1 MAAQRPTT
9 SAAPR
14 PLLLRGQ
21 RLETAGQ
28 MTAFVNDAVG
38 LHLLGRY
45 PYKNKDDLVAALNSA
60 DPNGAVWERQ
70 RLEYYVKKIRGKM
83 LEEQRQPKQRRPAEG
98 SPSDTDVTEGFGVG
112 TSADNAL
119 NMEIFD
125 TEPPAAAAAED
136 PPPPPPPNPLGGRPS
151 GTTKEVSR
159 HIKKTKA
166 ALVDSVSKAYVR
178 KVADLEA
185 AAAAE
190 GKPTPSRKGL
200 LKDLTEE
207 KVEKGHASASTACS
221 WTTTAARPATW
232 RTRRQRCSGLWAR

>member
-9 SAAPR
+9 GAAPR

-28 MTAFVNDAVG
+28 MKAFVNDAVG

-83 LEEQRQPKQRRPAEG
+83 LEEQRRPKQRRPAEG

-112 TSADNAL
+112 SDA
-119 NMEIFD
+119 
-125 TEPPAAAAAED
+125 P
-136 PPPPPPPNPLGGRPS
+136 GYGR
-151 GTTKEVSR
+151 G
-159 HIKKTKA
+159 
-166 ALVDSVSKAYVR
+166 
-178 KVADLEA
+178 
-185 AAAAE
+185 E
-190 GKPTPSRKGL
+190 G
-200 LKDLTEE
+200 
-207 KVEKGHASASTACS
+207 
-221 WTTTAARPATW
+221 
-232 RTRRQRCSGLWAR
+232 